1 MIDERAFVSDV
12 ASMRDMLYRLSVSYR
27 RSDADAQD
35 AVQQA
40 LENAW
45 RHRERVDVSGFRPW
59 LVRIVINECKSALRK
74 RRRFFSTDRL
84 YDVTQRTPPP
94 DLVLA
99 DALERMPEKL
109 RTPLL
114 LHHMEGFSLEEIAA
128 ATGVPRTTVANRLF
142 RARRALRE
150 ALKEEE
156 GSVCDA
162 GK

>member
-1 MIDERAFVSDV
+1 MIDERAFVLEV
-12 ASMRDMLYRLSVSYR
+12 ASMRDMLYRLSVSYL

-45 RHRERVDVSGFRPW
+45 RHRDRVDEAGFRPW
-59 LVRIVINECKSALRK
+59 LVRIVINECKSALR
-74 RRRFFSTDRL
+74 RRKKLFFTERMEKMA
-84 YDVTQRTPPP
+84 VRTPPP
-94 DLVLA
+94 DLALA

-128 ATGVPRTTVANRLF
+128 ATGVPRTTVASRLF

-150 ALKEEE
+150 ALGEEE
-156 GSVCDA
+156 SVCDA
-162 GK
+162 GR